1 MPYLREYNLFI
12 SHPWT
17 KDDEYSRLEEMLD
30 NCIYFKYKNY
40 SVPKTDPLDVNT
52 DKELEEA
59 LERQIKPASI
69 VLVLAG
75 MYYNHRRW
83 IQKEIEI
90 AKKYNKPI
98 VAIKPWGQLKFPC
111 ELISESNDI
120 VGWNTSSIVD
130 AIRIHS
136 L

>member
-17 KDDEYSRLEEMLD
+17 KDDEYSRLEDLLD
-30 NCIYFKYKNY
+30 NCSYFKYKNY
-40 SVPKTDPLDVNT
+40 SVPKTDPLDVKT

-69 VLVLAG
+69 VIVLAG

-90 AKKYNKPI
+90 AERYNKPI
-98 VAIKPWGQLKFPC
+98 VAIKPWGQKNVPTDVILK
-111 ELISESNDI
+111 SNDV
-120 VGWNTSSIVD
+120 VGWNTSSIVN
-130 AIRIHS
+130 AIRIYS

>member
-17 KDDEYSRLEEMLD
+17 KDDEYSRLEEILD
-30 NCIYFKYKNY
+30 KCTYFKYKNY
-40 SVPKTDPLDVNT
+40 SVPKTDPLDVKT

-59 LERQIKPASI
+59 LERQIKPVSI

-75 MYYNHRRW
+75 MYYNHRKW

-98 VAIKPWGQLKFPC
+98 VAIKPWGQLKFPI
-111 ELISESNDI
+111 ELILTSKDI

-130 AIRIHS
+130 AIRKYS

>member
-17 KDDEYSRLEEMLD
+17 KDDEYSRLEQMLD
-30 NCIYFKYKNY
+30 NYSFFKYKNY
-40 SVPKTDPLDVNT
+40 SVPKTDPLDVKT
-52 DKELEEA
+52 DKKLEEA
-59 LERQIKPASI
+59 LERQIRPASI

-98 VAIKPWGQLKFPC
+98 VAIRPWSQKNVPLDVI
-111 ELISESNDI
+111 LESKDI

-130 AIRIHS
+130 AIRKYS

>member
-17 KDDEYSRLEEMLD
+17 KDDEYSKLEEMLD
-30 NCIYFKYKNY
+30 NCTYFKYKNY
-40 SVPKTDPLDVNT
+40 SVPKTDPLDVKT

-59 LERQIKPASI
+59 LEKQIKPASI
-69 VLVLAG
+69 ILVLAG
-75 MYYNHRRW
+75 MYYNHRKW

-90 AKKYNKPI
+90 AKKYDKPI
-98 VAIKPWGQLKFPC
+98 VAIKPWGQQKVPTDV
-111 ELISESNDI
+111 ISVSKNVVE
-120 VGWNTSSIVD
+120 WNTNSIVN
-130 AIRIHS
+130 AIRKNS

>member
-17 KDDEYSRLEEMLD
+17 KDDEYSRLEDMLD
-30 NCIYFKYKNY
+30 NCSYFKYKNY
-40 SVPKTDPLDVNT
+40 SVPRTNPLDVRT

-75 MYYNHRRW
+75 MYYNHRKW

-90 AKKYNKPI
+90 AQKYNKPI
-98 VAIKPWGQLKFPC
+98 VAIIPWGQQVVPTAVKLASK
-111 ELISESNDI
+111 DT
-120 VGWNTSSIVD
+120 VGWNTDSIVY
-130 AIRIHS
+130 AIRRYS